1 MLARIAWRS
10 IWRNKRR
17 TLITVVSIGLGLAI
31 AIFFISLGEGMY
43 DQMIDQVVRM
53 QAGYITFEHPE
64 YLEAPSV
71 DLWVKLPDKL
81 RTRIDGWRRVD
92 GTKLLV
98 IGQGIAKSG
107 SGNVAAGIMGVEPS
121 IEALTSPI
129 AKNLVAGSYLQDG
142 DEGLV
147 IIGAEMA
154 ERLNLSVGKKM
165 VLSSNDVNGD
175 LVEELCRVKG
185 IFRTGSEEMDAFFV
199 QAPID
204 FTRKFYGIPEGG
216 ATQVGVLLKDADE
229 EGAVLKKLKKLM
241 AGRPVVVLPWQTV
254 MPDLASYIRLDK
266 GSNFVFQGILIF
278 LILFTIFNTLLMSV
292 LEREREFAVLLA
304 LGTRPGQLRRQIL
317 FESLFIA
324 LVGSAVGL
332 ILGGLFSFLGH
343 VYGIDLSAIMGE
355 SVSISGF
362 ALTSKMHTK
371 ISAGILFGSA
381 TLVFAATMLLSL
393 FPMRR
398 ASNVNIVEMIR

>member
-17 TLITVVSIGLGLAI
+17 TLITVASIGLGLAI

-43 DQMIDQVVRM
+43 AQMIDQVVRM

-64 YLEAPSV
+64 YREAPSV
-71 DLWVKLPDKL
+71 DLWVKLPERL
-81 RTRIDGWRRVD
+81 RSRIDGWRRVD
-92 GTKLLV
+92 RTKLLV

-107 SGNVAAGIMGVEPS
+107 NGNMAAGIMGVEPS
-121 IEALTSPI
+121 VEARTSPI
-129 AKNLVAGSYLQDG
+129 AGNLIEGTYLEDG
-142 DEGLV
+142 DDHKV
-147 IIGAEMA
+147 IIGKEMA
-154 ERLNLSVGKKM
+154 ERLNLGVGKKM
-165 VLSSNDVNGD
+165 VLSSNDVNGN

-185 IFRTGSEEMDAFFV
+185 IFRTGSDEMDAFFI
-199 QAPID
+199 QTPIE
-204 FTRKFYGIPEGG
+204 FTRKLYGMPEGG
-216 ATQVGVLLKDADE
+216 ATQVGVILKDADE
-229 EGAVLKKLKKLM
+229 QDVVLKKLKKLM
-241 AGRPVVVLPWQTV
+241 VHRPVVVLPWQLV
-254 MPDLASYIRLDK
+254 MPDLASYIQLDK
-266 GSNFVFQGILIF
+266 GANVIFQGILIF

-292 LEREREFAVLLA
+292 LERQREFAVLLA
-304 LGTRPGQLRRQIL
+304 VGTRPGQLRRQIFL
-317 FESLFIA
+317 ESLFIA

-332 ILGGLFSFLGH
+332 ALGALFSWLGH
-343 VYGIDLSAIMGE
+343 AYGIDLSAVMGE

-381 TLVFAATMLLSL
+381 AIVFTATILLSI

-398 ASNVNIVEMIR
+398 ASNVNIVDMIR